1 MSAKAI
7 IGYLISLAIVIGLII
22 WLGSRGAAS
31 SSFSAN
37 DPDRPVA
44 TAAETAFDFGNM
56 TNNEIRTKVFTIRN
70 TGKSDLS
77 LTRVSTSCDC
87 TYAYI
92 TANGEKS
99 ERFTMHGTSNWSAN
113 VKPNEEA
120 QVEIIYEPAIMPVHG
135 PVTRMVT
142 VVTND
147 PVTPEV
153 MFSVSANLT
162 D

>member
-7 IGYLISLAIVIGLII
+7 IGYLIGLMVVIGLII
-22 WLGSRGAAS
+22 WLGARGTTT
-31 SSFSAN
+31 SSFSAS
-37 DPDRPVA
+37 DPNRPVA
-44 TAAETAFDFGNM
+44 TATDPTFDFGDM
-56 TNNEIRTKVFTIRN
+56 TNKDIRTKVFTIRN

-92 TANGEKS
+92 TANGAKS
-99 ERFTMHGTSNWSAN
+99 EKFTMHGTSNWSAN

-120 QVEIIYEPAIMPVHG
+120 QVEVVYEPAIMPVHG
-135 PVTRMVT
+135 SVTRMVT

-147 PVTPEV
+147 PATPEV
-153 MFSVSANLT
+153 MFNVSANLT